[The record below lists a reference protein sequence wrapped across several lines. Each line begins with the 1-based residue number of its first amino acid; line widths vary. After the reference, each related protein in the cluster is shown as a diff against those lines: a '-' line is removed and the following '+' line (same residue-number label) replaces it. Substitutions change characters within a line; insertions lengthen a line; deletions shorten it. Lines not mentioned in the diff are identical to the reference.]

1 MFSQISRKWQWMAR
15 FVAVGILVAGC
26 SGVVYAEE
34 TKAAQE
40 NDQAADEQVVV
51 YPDPY
56 EHFNRDTFAFNDF
69 WDRNL
74 LKPVAKV
81 YRTIMPT
88 PLRQGVTNFFRN
100 LNTLS
105 TIANDILQFNFYQM
119 ANDSWRMAINTTVGI
134 GGLFDVASRIG
145 LDYYEN
151 DFGMTLAKYGWEN
164 SNYLVIPFYGSYTLR
179 DGVSMPV
186 DFFLLS
192 AYQFIDDD
200 LLRYGLYAVGVVNT
214 RADALKY
221 ENLLQAAAVDK
232 YAFVRNAYMQ
242 HRAEQI
248 RKNQNLS
255 ARDQLESKESVSL
268 DDIEDTSLEN

>member
-15 FVAVGILVAGC
+15 FVAVGVLAAGC
-26 SGVVYAEE
+26 TGLAFAEE
-34 TKAAQE
+34 AKASQE
-40 NDQAADEQVVV
+40 HDQAADEQVVV

-145 LDYYEN
+145 LNYYEN

-255 ARDQLESKESVSL
+255 ASDQQESKESVSL
-268 DDIEDTSLEN
+268 DDIEETSSAD